1 MKILKISI
9 SNYVKQL
16 ENSEK
21 SLKSI
26 LFENQKN
33 NVEYLENDYEENN
46 FQCTAQL
53 NFEKITDYQVNY
65 IFYNLILIKI

>member
-1 MKILKISI
+1 MKIKI

-26 LFENQKN
+26 LFENQKY
-33 NVEYLENDYEENN
+33 NVEFEENDYEQNN

-65 IFYNLILIKI
+65 FFLIFKLNFH